1 MIYVGAILLKD
12 GALLLGR
19 RAPHRSFPDCWDI
32 IGGHV
37 EPRET
42 IEQALVREVA
52 EEIGVTPRQ
61 FGKLT
66 SLNADDIELHIYRV
80 DMWTNGSPAL
90 HGDEHVELRWFSV
103 AEACVLPNLASAKYI
118 RVFRELHG
126 PTSPLRS

>member
-1 MIYVGAILLKD
+1 MIYVGANLLKD
-12 GALLLGR
+12 GALLRGG
-19 RAPHRSFPDCWDI
+19 RAPPRAFPACGAG
-32 IGGHV
+32 IGGHLA
-37 EPRET
+37 PRGT
-42 IEQALVREVA
+42 LEQALVREVA